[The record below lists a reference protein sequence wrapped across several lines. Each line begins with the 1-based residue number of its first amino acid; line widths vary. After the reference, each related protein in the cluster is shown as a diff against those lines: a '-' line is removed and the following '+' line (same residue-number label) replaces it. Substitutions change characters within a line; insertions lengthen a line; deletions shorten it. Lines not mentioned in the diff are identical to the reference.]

1 VLLVIIGA
9 ALWGTDSLFRRPLS
23 EQLSPVTIVFLE
35 HCILCVVM
43 LPVLSGSGRLIAH
56 LSARDILA
64 LVFIAI
70 GGSVVATSI
79 FTYGI
84 KYGNPSVVVLLQKTQ
99 PVFAVLLA
107 RLLLGEKPKKWFWLC
122 LSPALFGA
130 YLVSIPDW
138 RSGFALDPRRPLSIV
153 AALGASL
160 LWGSSTVFGRYIL
173 GRVPVLTLTGLRFLT
188 ALPMLAALYLLQ
200 SPMERLLPSTPH
212 SIARLLAMAFFPSLL
227 GLIFYYR
234 GLQSTRA
241 SVASVAEMVFPLT
254 AVVVNRLALGIS
266 LSGSQVLGAAALV
279 ASITALAYL
288 NTRPSGAEDPYR
300 RKKHLS

>member
-1 VLLVIIGA
+1 
-9 ALWGTDSLFRRPLS
+9 
-23 EQLSPVTIVFLE
+23 
-35 HCILCVVM
+35 M
-43 LPVLSGSGRLIAH
+43 LPLLRGSGRQFARLN
-56 LSARDILA
+56 ARDILA
-64 LVFIAI
+64 LLFIAV

-107 RLLLGEKPKKWFWLC
+107 RLFLGEKPKKWFWLC

-130 YLVSIPDW
+130 YFVSIPDW

-188 ALPMLAALYLLQ
+188 ALPVLAVLYFLQ
-200 SPMERLLPSTPH
+200 APMGRLLPTTPH
-212 SIARLLAMAFFPSLL
+212 SIGRLLAMAFFPGLL
-227 GLIFYYR
+227 GLISYYR
-234 GLQSTRA
+234 GLQTTRA
-241 SVASVAEMVFPLT
+241 SVASVAELVFPLT
-254 AVVVNRLALGIS
+254 AVVVNWIALGIS
-266 LSGSQVLGAAALV
+266 LSRTQVFGAATLV

-288 NTRPSGAEDPYR
+288 NARRSDIEDMHRPGKYSD
-300 RKKHLS
+300 